1 MTYVPGISQGYTAA
15 DQSAK
20 AAAKTATD
28 TGDKKA
34 DNKKQTLGQDDF
46 LTLLVAQLQNQDPLN
61 PSDPTE
67 FTAQLANYS
76 QLEQLFNLNDS
87 MDKLAQSQ
95 NNSDRLS
102 ALSMIGKEVK
112 VQGSSFQLGE
122 GTAEIG
128 YQVDGTASEIQF
140 HIQNSAGQR
149 VATLNATELSTGTH
163 SITWSGV
170 DENGKHL
177 PAGKYS
183 IVTESQGNAEGETV
197 GVSPLVR
204 ADVTGVDLGD
214 GGAVLIT
221 DVGEFSMT
229 DIHGVYE
236 ANSSESG
243 LKNDSQ
249 TTDTENSEENV
260 SGATDGAGI
269 VGEAV
274 STVQTVQDAAD
285 TVNGG

>member
-15 DQSAK
+15 DQAARAK
-20 AAAKTATD
+20 NAA
-28 TGDKKA
+28 GPNGKA
-34 DNKKQTLGQDDF
+34 DGRNKTLGQDDF

-87 MDKLAQSQ
+87 MDKLAESRS
-95 NNSDRLS
+95 NSERLS
-102 ALSMIGKEVK
+102 ALSMIGKEV
-112 VQGSSFQLGE
+112 VVAGSSFQLGE

-128 YQVDGTASEIQF
+128 YTVDGTASEIRI
-140 HIQNSAGQR
+140 HIQDGAGQR
-149 VATLNATELSTGTH
+149 VATLHPNELTTGNH
-163 SITWSGV
+163 FITWQGV
-170 DENGKHL
+170 DANGEHL

-183 IVTESQGNAEGETV
+183 IVIESRSAEGETV
-197 GVSPLVR
+197 AVTPLVR

-214 GGAVLIT
+214 EDAVLIT

-236 ANSSESG
+236 ANSSANG
-243 LKNDSQ
+243 LKNDDDA
-249 TTDTENSEENV
+249 TDTET
-260 SGATDGAGI
+260 GGDTPPGTTDGAGI
-269 VGEAV
+269 AGKAFSAV
-274 STVQTVQDAAD
+274 QEVKDKAD
-285 TVNGG
+285 TLNQG